1 MHWSFSFTGT
11 KEESPV
17 AGTVERRHLQI
28 ADIDDISVVEL
39 LDRKFSDPQHLQGLS
54 RELSDLIV
62 EDARQNLI
70 LDFRN
75 IRRLPSNILGT
86 LVTFHKQVQGVRGR
100 LVLCNLD
107 QLANEMLEIVQLNRL
122 FEIWADCDPDAEV
135 ADLVERFRRAP
146 AKS

>member
-1 MHWSFSFTGT
+1 MRRLNAPIRRLRGRASMNWSFSFTGT
-11 KEESPV
+11 KEESP
-17 AGTVERRHLQI
+17 AAATAERRHLQI

-86 LVTFHKQVQGVRGR
+86 LVTFHKQVQGV
-100 LVLCNLD
+100 
-107 QLANEMLEIVQLNRL
+107 
-122 FEIWADCDPDAEV
+122 
-135 ADLVERFRRAP
+135 
-146 AKS
+146 